1 MTRVIEGEIKEKAE
15 AKRTFKKAREEGK
28 RASLVVQQRPNIF
41 STRIANIG
49 PGETIRVLIE
59 YQDMVQPRDNVFELR
74 FPMVVPAAL

>member
-1 MTRVIEGEIKEKAE
+1 MKA
-15 AKRTFKKAREEGK
+15 A

-59 YQDMVQPRDNVFELR
+59 YQDLIEPRDNLFELR
-74 FPMVVPAAL
+74 FPMVVRPRYNPGIPLDDRQARAGVGL